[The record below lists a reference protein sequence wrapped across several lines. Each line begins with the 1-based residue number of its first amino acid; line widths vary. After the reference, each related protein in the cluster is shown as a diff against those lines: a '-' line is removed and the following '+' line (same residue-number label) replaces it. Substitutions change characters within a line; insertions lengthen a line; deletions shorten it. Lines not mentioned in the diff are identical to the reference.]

1 MQKKFKPIKI
11 KKMEYFKSTSEIR
24 AEVKNNYV
32 YVRNLSEKGGV
43 IDASLSDKASEKVSD
58 ALQKITNEN
67 FSEVWEILRKIK
79 GVRFDYKN
87 N

>member
-1 MQKKFKPIKI
+1 
-11 KKMEYFKSTSEIR
+11 MEYFKSTSEIR

-67 FSEVWEILRKIK
+67 FAEVWEILKKIK